1 MIRRGRIW
9 MLLHPK
15 KRWTVAPMP
24 LPEAIPVAEEE
35 VAAVLA
41 EVRRELESSYPLSM
55 PIFDPI
61 STTATVTN
69 TLHYYYDD
77 EHDDGVEVT
86 AIIMAQVI
94 ILD

>member
-41 EVRRELESSYPLSM
+41 EVRRELESSYPLARR
-55 PIFDPI
+55 IFDPT
-61 STTATVTN
+61 STTA
-69 TLHYYYDD
+69 LHYYD
-77 EHDDGVEVT
+77 EHDYDVEP
-86 AIIMAQVI
+86 AMAQVI

>member
-41 EVRRELESSYPLSM
+41 EVRRELESSYPLSLQ
-55 PIFDPI
+55 IFDTI
-61 STTATVTN
+61 STT
-69 TLHYYYDD
+69 TLHYYD
-77 EHDDGVEVT
+77 EHDGVEPV
-86 AIIMAQVI
+86 MAQVI